1 MKKYVVRGCNKL
13 AGEVAVSGAKNVV
26 LKAIV
31 AACLTSDPVEIK
43 NIPLI
48 NDFFILLELV
58 REIGGKV
65 YLSGH
70 TVKIEVPEIKNI
82 KIPLEMGAKIR
93 TSSMMAAPLLARRGE
108 ALIPNPGGCRIGAR
122 PIDRHMKG
130 LVTMGV
136 ESHYSSSDGYFH
148 LKTKELHGTTYRFS
162 KNTHTGTEFLILAAV
177 LANGAT
183 TIENAAEEPEIDDLI
198 ALLNQ
203 MGANI
208 KRKNARTIV
217 IIGVAKLHGTSYT
230 IMADRNEVVTF
241 AVLSALTGGKIY
253 IKNVQM
259 KNIEA
264 FLSEFGEAGGV
275 CEEKKQGV
283 RFYMKNGIKPRD
295 ITTSAHPGFMT
306 DWQGPWAIFMT
317 QAKGVSTIHETVYES
332 RFGYYEELTKMGAAL
347 DLFTPKV
354 SYPEKFYNF
363 NYSKETEAQQGLRI
377 KGPTPLH
384 NGVLSISDLR
394 AGATVV
400 IAALIAKGESVIYGA
415 EILERGYENFDAR
428 LRALGADIKV
438 AEDEAPEV

>member
-1 MKKYVVRGCNKL
+1 MKKYVVRGGNRL
-13 AGEVAVSGAKNVV
+13 AGGVAASGAKNAV

-48 NDFFILLELV
+48 NDFFVLLELV

-65 YLSGH
+65 TLVGH
-70 TVKIEVPEIKNI
+70 TVKIEVKEIKNI

-122 PIDRHMKG
+122 PIDRHMEG
-130 LVTMGV
+130 LATMGV

-148 LKTKELHGTTYRFS
+148 LKTKGLKGTTYRFS

-177 LANGAT
+177 LANGVT

-208 KRKNARTIV
+208 KRKKARTI
-217 IIGVAKLHGTSYT
+217 IITGVARLHGTSYT

-253 IKNVQM
+253 IKNVQT
-259 KNIEA
+259 KHIEA
-264 FLSEFGEAGGV
+264 FLSEFRDAGGV
-275 CEEKKQGV
+275 WEEKEQGI
-283 RFYMKNGIKPRD
+283 RFYMKNGTRATD
-295 ITTSAHPGFMT
+295 IVTQPHPGFMT

-332 RFGYYEELTKMGAAL
+332 RFGYYEELAKMGAEL
-347 DLFTPKV
+347 FLFTPKV
-354 SYPEKFYNF
+354 SAPEKFYNF
-363 NYSKETEAQQGLRI
+363 NYSKETETQQGLRI

-384 NGVLSISDLR
+384 NAVLSISDLR

-400 IAALIAKGESVIYGA
+400 IAALIAKGESIVYGA
-415 EILERGYENFDAR
+415 EILERGYESFDVR

-438 AEDEAPEV
+438 TEDEALEI